1 MTARPRRAWRFPRA
15 AGALAAVCA
24 LFAVAAVPG
33 AAAAQEAA
41 QDEIVRI
48 PRIGIVDLQQI
59 LRDSVAAQA
68 VRTEIEGRQNA
79 YREEISTRETTLR
92 GQQAE
97 LERQRTILSAAAFA
111 EREAAFTRSVE
122 TLQREVGERNRAL
135 EESLSY
141 GMQQVQVAA
150 LRVIAEIADEM
161 SLGLVLDK
169 SQLLLVAKGLEFSDR
184 VVARLNEE
192 LPSVSTSPP
201 PSEP

>member
-1 MTARPRRAWRFPRA
+1 MTASPRRAWRFP
-15 AGALAAVCA
+15 LAAVCA

-33 AAAAQEAA
+33 GAAAQEAA

-122 TLQREVGERNRAL
+122 TLQREVGVRNRAL

-201 PSEP
+201 PTEP